1 MKVHVFRT
9 VVAYANYNFHKL
21 NCIFRYNE
29 QNQYIDH
36 RAKLIVLQS
45 ICHNKYKDGGEEE
58 SYEDISVKN

>member
-36 RAKLIVLQS
+36 RAKLIVDKILS
-45 ICHNKYKDGGEEE
+45 SYIYKIE
-58 SYEDISVKN
+58 INFKK